1 MADSYSL
8 IHLNETYQG
17 KGSLNL
23 KIISEN
29 SEWVSFPIISRR
41 TFLQKH
47 NLIYTHL
54 APENEFFHRIQ

>member
-17 KGSLNL
+17 KGSLSL
-23 KIISEN
+23 KIISGN

-41 TFLQKH
+41 TFLQKR
-47 NLIYTHL
+47 NLLYTQPTL
-54 APENEFFHRIQ
+54 KNKFSHRIQ